1 MVLAG
6 FHIPTCTILTLW
18 GFVGIFFFFKQ
29 VTTIMIQYIHFL
41 LELEWISN
49 NCGSKLLKG
58 LMYSTSYQI
67 KYNEGMSSLEFHL
80 HTQLKKTVRSKR
92 R

>member
-1 MVLAG
+1 
-6 FHIPTCTILTLW
+6 
-18 GFVGIFFFFKQ
+18 
-29 VTTIMIQYIHFL
+29 MIQYIHFL

-92 R
+92 RWPGEPQMMEAIPFEESFLGFSKSCHAQK